1 MFNFGFNNVG
11 ADIGF
16 KLSNA
21 EGRETIACQRLNSS
35 GTELLPVYSCV
46 EPISGVVH
54 INLHPGKKVEHS
66 GIKLEAIGQVEV
78 LGEKKKEKI
87 KFSFLVKELRAPGTL
102 FQSDTH
108 NFDFNIERVHETFRG
123 KRIHIRYFIRLTIS
137 KNYGSSIVKEL
148 DIAVR
153 NTPTTGPNPSLIKE
167 GLEDGVVPQQ
177 DEGIKMEV
185 GIEDCL
191 HIEFEFNKSRYTLDD
206 VILGTIKFML
216 VRIKIKYMELG
227 IIQRET
233 VQIGSSNTTDSTNM
247 IKHEVMD
254 GAPIKDEIIPVRLF
268 LKNLNLTPTYRSV
281 GGIASVKY
289 FLNLVLIDEEDRRYF
304 KQHEVIFSRSA
315 PNL

>member
-1 MFNFGFNNVG
+1 MFNFGFNSVG

-16 KLSNA
+16 KLSNS
-21 EGRETIACQRLNSS
+21 EGRETQKSQRLNSS
-35 GTELLPVYSCV
+35 GVEELPIYSCV

-54 INLHPGKKVEHS
+54 ISLHPGKKVEHS

-78 LGEKKKEKI
+78 LGEKKKEKV

-102 FQSDTH
+102 FQSEMH

-153 NTPTTGPNPSLIKE
+153 NTPTIGNTTAPSLVTTGSKVNTE
-167 GLEDGVVPQQ
+167 GGVVAPT

-191 HIEFEFNKSRYTLDD
+191 HIEFEFNKARYTLDD
-206 VILGTIKFML
+206 IILGTIKFML
-216 VRIKIKYMELG
+216 VRIKIKYMELA
-227 IIQRET
+227 IIQKES
-233 VQIGSSNTTDSTNM
+233 VQIRAANRDRCRLRSNAGLR
-247 IKHEVMD
+247 IRCKR
-254 GAPIKDEIIPVRLF
+254 APATANFHDV
-268 LKNLNLTPTYRSV
+268 LTQARV
-281 GGIASVKY
+281 
-289 FLNLVLIDEEDRRYF
+289 E
-304 KQHEVIFSRSA
+304 
-315 PNL
+315 